1 MFVINFSLVSIKSFA
16 STNPF
21 QKNSVLKRGRGGI
34 PPPNPLLPPRPS
46 EAVRNSAQ
54 NVFALGSEY
63 PTNRN
68 FASFLSQTEAL
79 PRGFAPRLGGFAP
92 CAKPHNPT
100 ARKTKRKRIVYLKS

>member
-63 PTNRN
+63 PI
-68 FASFLSQTEAL
+68 ASFSLRSSYAVHAQKINPH
-79 PRGFAPRLGGFAP
+79 PRRRMGVAGEILYHSSSASNDR
-92 CAKPHNPT
+92 
-100 ARKTKRKRIVYLKS
+100 

>member
-68 FASFLSQTEAL
+68 FA
-79 PRGFAPRLGGFAP
+79 
-92 CAKPHNPT
+92 
-100 ARKTKRKRIVYLKS
+100 